1 MPSIIEFHTFLAAK
15 REHEV
20 LVLHKRMGEEVTSLS
35 DQSTP
40 ASQAGGFVT
49 EVKSAAAME
58 VDRDPNGINVH
69 LQVKGLLKYTLEY
82 RICLFIA

>member
-1 MPSIIEFHTFLAAK
+1 MLIRI
-15 REHEV
+15 
-20 LVLHKRMGEEVTSLS
+20 LHFKRMGEEVTSLS

-69 LQVKGLLKYTLEY
+69 LQVFTLHWN
-82 RICLFIA
+82 RMCKAFKMS